1 MGGTHEYSGA
11 LLADSVDWVTKGA
24 VTPIKNQGQCGSCW
38 SFSTTGAL
46 EGAWQIS
53 TNKLVSL
60 SEEQLVECSKQNNGC
75 QGGSMDLA
83 FSYEEGV
90 NVCTENSYPYTSG
103 GGSSGSCK
111 ASSCTTGIPRGGVTG
126 YKDVARSEQGLM
138 DYTAASVNRLGGRQV
153 GFP

>member
-1 MGGTHEYSGA
+1 MG
-11 LLADSVDWVTKGA
+11 
-24 VTPIKNQGQCGSCW
+24 TPFKNQGQCGSCW

-83 FSYEEGV
+83 FMYEEGV
-90 NVCTENSYPYTSG
+90 NVCTEDLPLHVRRWL
-103 GGSSGSCK
+103 CWK
-111 ASSCTTGIPRGGVTG
+111 L
-126 YKDVARSEQGLM
+126 Q
-138 DYTAASVNRLGGRQV
+138 SVELYSWHPTRRCDRI
-153 GFP
+153 